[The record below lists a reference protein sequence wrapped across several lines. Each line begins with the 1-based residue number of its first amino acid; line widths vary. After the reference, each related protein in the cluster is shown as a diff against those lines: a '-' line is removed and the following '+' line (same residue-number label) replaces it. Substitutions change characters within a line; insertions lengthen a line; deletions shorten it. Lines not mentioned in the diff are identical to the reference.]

1 MNLDI
6 RKEEY
11 EYKGWKLGWNTNEG
25 KVIGFCIGDDF
36 VVVRSGK
43 FDRQNTIKDDRLIF
57 CVLDGYEDCYEYK
70 IFNEHY
76 LEVIP
81 TELQLKNANID
92 INIVNNGDMEYLEFE
107 YLYNKEKREWRV
119 SKLQNK
125 LKWEYINKYEE
136 WEEEFYP
143 KLELPPPL
151 RSTIFKIVDNYKNHK
166 GE

>member
-57 CVLDGYEDCYEYK
+57 CVLDGYKDCYEYK

-92 INIVNNGDMEYLEFE
+92 INIVNNGDIE
-107 YLYNKEKREWRV
+107 
-119 SKLQNK
+119 
-125 LKWEYINKYEE
+125 
-136 WEEEFYP
+136 
-143 KLELPPPL
+143 
-151 RSTIFKIVDNYKNHK
+151 
-166 GE
+166 